1 MPRIG
6 NEYDTPK
13 AILACVW
20 IGGVFDIAWPDLS
33 VNKGDAASL
42 KG

>member
-6 NEYDTPK
+6 NEYDTPPAIK
-13 AILACVW
+13 ACGW
-20 IGGVFDIAWPDLS
+20 IGGVFDIAWADLS
-33 VNKGDAASL
+33 VNKGVAASL